1 MKTNKFVLYV
11 LMFLP
16 TIITIIALFYMPDII
31 PAHYDINGQVT
42 RFGSKYESLILPIF
56 TILFGYFMLLTA
68 NYSVKKEGNTN
79 NYNVTIICANL
90 TLLLFN
96 IMNIYFLSSSIKEV
110 INLNDY
116 SIDIYTIISIFTG
129 IMLIIIGNVMPKT
142 KKNNLIGLR
151 TTWSLK
157 NDTTWKKSQ
166 LFGGIIFIIDGI
178 MILLLS
184 FIFDGITL
192 ILLLTLIIITS
203 TIIAT
208 IYTYIIAKKFE

>member
-151 TTWSLK
+151 TT
-157 NDTTWKKSQ
+157 DRKSVV
-166 LFGGIIFIIDGI
+166 
-178 MILLLS
+178 
-184 FIFDGITL
+184 
-192 ILLLTLIIITS
+192 
-203 TIIAT
+203 
-208 IYTYIIAKKFE
+208 